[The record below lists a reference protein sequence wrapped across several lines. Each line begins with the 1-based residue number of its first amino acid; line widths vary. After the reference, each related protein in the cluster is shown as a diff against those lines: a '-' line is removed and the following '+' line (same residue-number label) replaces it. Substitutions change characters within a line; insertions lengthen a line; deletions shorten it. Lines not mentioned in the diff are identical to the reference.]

1 MKSQEKEMKILLNPQ
16 LLLVF
21 TVTILHRV
29 TALAQC
35 ELSVKDHDKLY
46 NYSLASPLSK
56 FPHGILSEDGFYK
69 VAANGTVLLFQLC
82 STMIFNH
89 DPPMCV
95 GCKDCGGPS
104 HCGMGCSAL
113 VSNKI
118 DGYPVC
124 TTLGLPSSML
134 IDVLDK
140 KSPHTGII
148 IKMSNN
154 GPQHNCSLSVTVICN
169 SNGVQGPQTFDTVGF
184 CDYTTQL
191 KHPSGCAK
199 IISSHGQG
207 LGWFGIFM
215 VIILCLFGVYLLA
228 GTLYRYFVLHI
239 YGIDAIPNLD
249 FWASLP
255 RRIQSLFTS
264 LVRRLRGP
272 SYGYRSSYSP
282 VNF

>member
-1 MKSQEKEMKILLNPQ
+1 MKISSILLHPQ
-16 LLLVF
+16 FLLVF

-29 TALAQC
+29 SRDSVLALC
-35 ELSVKDHDKLY
+35 ELSVRDHNKLY
-46 NYSLASPLSK
+46 NYSLTSPLPK

-69 VAANGTVLLFQLC
+69 VAANETVLLFQLC

-104 HCGMGCSAL
+104 RCGMGCSAL
-113 VSNKI
+113 VSNQI

-124 TTLGLPSSML
+124 TTLGRPSSML
-134 IDVLDK
+134 VDVLDK

-148 IKMSNN
+148 VKMSNN
-154 GPQHNCSLSVTVICN
+154 GPERNCSLSVTVICN
-169 SNGVQGPQTFDTVGF
+169 SNGVQGPQTFETVGF

-199 IISSHGQG
+199 IISSHGKG
-207 LGWFGIFM
+207 LGWFGTFM
-215 VIILCLFGVYLLA
+215 VIIICLFGAYFLA
-228 GTLYRYFVLHI
+228 GTIYRYFFLHI
-239 YGIDAIPNLD
+239 DGIDAIPNLE

-255 RRIQSLFTS
+255 HRVQSSFMS
-264 LVRRLRGP
+264 LVRRFRGP
-272 SYGYRSSYSP
+272 SHAYRSSYSP